1 MTKKLTSVAGMSVL
15 ITGAAMGM
23 GRIYAEKAVAEGAAR
38 VVLWDI
44 DKALLAQAEKDLST
58 QATDVTVQVVD
69 VSSLEAV
76 QAAAAEVLAGGPID
90 VLINNAGIVRGKY
103 FWEHDQQRDIAATMQ
118 INALA
123 PMHVTREFLP
133 AMMASRNECRIV
145 TIASAAGL
153 VSDPGMSIYAASKW
167 AAIGFTDSLRLELA
181 QTGHDHVGVTTVC
194 PTFISTGMFAGAKPP
209 VLTRLM
215 TPEYVTDRTW
225 NAMLV
230 GKAQLLLP
238 WTVHLSKVLKGILPL
253 AAWDFLAG
261 NVFGVYSTMK
271 NFTGRK

>member
-1 MTKKLTSVAGMSVL
+1 MTEKLTSVAGMSVL

-23 GRIYAEKAVAEGAAR
+23 GRIYADKAVAEGAAR

-44 DKALLAQAEKDLST
+44 DGALLEQAKNDLSSGST
-58 QATDVTVQVVD
+58 QVTAQVVD
-69 VSSLEAV
+69 VSSLDAV
-76 QAAAAEVLAGGPID
+76 RAAASEVLAGGPID
-90 VLINNAGIVRGKY
+90 ILINNAGIVRGKY
-103 FWEHDQQRDIAATMQ
+103 FWEHDQERDIAATMT

-123 PMHVTREFLP
+123 PMHITREFLP
-133 AMMASRNECRIV
+133 AMMTSGRQSRIV

-167 AAIGFTDSLRLELA
+167 AAIGFSDSLRLELKR
-181 QTGHDHVGVTTVC
+181 TGHDHIAVTTVC

-215 TPEYVTDRTW
+215 TPEFVTDRTW

-253 AAWDFLAG
+253 SAWDFLAG
-261 NVFGVYSTMK
+261 SVFGVYSTMK
-271 NFTGRK
+271 DFTGRK

>member
-1 MTKKLTSVAGMSVL
+1 
-15 ITGAAMGM
+15 MGM
-23 GRIYAEKAVAEGAAR
+23 GRIYAGKAVAEGAAR
-38 VVLWDI
+38 VILWDI
-44 DKALLAQAEKDLST
+44 DDALLAQAKRELSG
-58 QATDVTVQVVD
+58 QSTDVVVQTVD

-76 QAAAAEVLAGGPID
+76 RAAAAKVLAAGPVD

-103 FWEHDQQRDIAATMQ
+103 FWDHEQERDIAATMN

-123 PMHVTREFLP
+123 PMHITREFLP
-133 AMMASRNECRIV
+133 AMMASRGQCRVV

-167 AAIGFTDSLRLELA
+167 AAIGFSDSLRLELA
-181 QTGHDHVGVTTVC
+181 QTGNHHIRVTTVC

-209 VLTRLM
+209 LLTRLM
-215 TPEYVTDRTW
+215 TPEFVTDRTW
-225 NAMLV
+225 RAMLV

-253 AAWDFLAG
+253 RAWDYLAG
-261 NVFGVYSTMK
+261 NVFGVYTTMTE
-271 NFTGRK
+271 FTGRK

>member
-1 MTKKLTSVAGMSVL
+1 MAKKLTSVAGMSVL

-23 GRIYAEKAVAEGAAR
+23 GRIYAEKAVAEGARR
-38 VVLWDI
+38 VVLWDVNE
-44 DKALLAQAEKDLST
+44 ALLAQAKSDLSGRQT
-58 QATDVTVQVVD
+58 AVEVQAVD
-69 VSSLEAV
+69 VASLEAV
-76 QAAAAEVLAGGPID
+76 QSAAAAVLAGGPVD

-103 FWEHDQQRDIAATMQ
+103 FWEHEQRGDIAATMN

-123 PMHVTREFLP
+123 PMHITREFLP
-133 AMMASRNECRIV
+133 AMMASGNQCRIV

-153 VSDPGMSIYAASKW
+153 VADPGMSIYAASKW
-167 AAIGFTDSLRLELA
+167 AAIGFSESLRLELA
-181 QTGHDHVGVTTVC
+181 QTGHHHVRVTTVC
-194 PTFISTGMFAGAKPP
+194 PTFISTGMFEGAKPP

-253 AAWDFLAG
+253 AAWDYLAG
-261 NVFGVYSTMK
+261 NVFGVYTTMK
-271 NFTGRK
+271 DFTGRR

>member
-1 MTKKLTSVAGMSVL
+1 MTEKLTSVAGMSVL

-23 GRIYAEKAVAEGAAR
+23 GRIYANKAVAEGAAR

-44 DKALLAQAEKDLST
+44 DEALLNQAKADLSS
-58 QATDVTVQVVD
+58 QSTDVTVQVVD

-76 QAAAAEVLAGGPID
+76 RAAASEVLAGGPID

-103 FWEHDQQRDIAATMQ
+103 FWEHDQERDIAATMS

-133 AMMASRNECRIV
+133 AMMASRSQCRIV

-167 AAIGFTDSLRLELA
+167 AAIGFSDSLRLELTR
-181 QTGHDHVGVTTVC
+181 TGHDHVGVTTVC

-253 AAWDFLAG
+253 PAWDFLAG

-271 NFTGRK
+271 DFTGRK

>member
-1 MTKKLTSVAGMSVL
+1 MVDKLQSVAGLSVL

-23 GRIYAEKAVAEGAAR
+23 GRIYAEKAVAEGASR

-44 DKALLAQAEKDLST
+44 DEALLERAKVELSGR
-58 QATDVTVQVVD
+58 ATDVVVQSVD

-76 QAAAAEVLAGGPID
+76 RAAASAVLAAGPID

-103 FWEHDQQRDIAATMQ
+103 FWEHDQERDIAATMN

-133 AMMASRNECRIV
+133 AMMASTRPSRIV

-167 AAIGFTDSLRLELA
+167 AAIGFSDSLRLELA
-181 QTGHDHVGVTTVC
+181 QTGHHHIGVTTVC

-215 TPEYVTDRTW
+215 TPEFVTDRAW
-225 NAMLV
+225 KAMLV
-230 GKAQLLLP
+230 GKPQLLLP
-238 WTVHLSKVLKGILPL
+238 WTVHLSKVLKGTLPL
-253 AAWDFLAG
+253 SAWDYLAG
-261 NVFGVYSTMK
+261 NVFGVYTTMRD
-271 NFTGRK
+271 FTGRR

>member
-1 MTKKLTSVAGMSVL
+1 MAKKLTSVAGLSVL

-23 GRIYAEKAVAEGAAR
+23 GRIYADKAVAEGASR

-44 DKALLAQAEKDLST
+44 DEALLAQAHKDLST
-58 QATDVTVQVVD
+58 RATSVSVQVVD

-76 QAAAAEVLAGGPID
+76 QAAAAEVLADGPID

-103 FWEHDQQRDIAATMQ
+103 FWEHEQQRDIAATMN

-123 PMHVTREFLP
+123 PMHITREFLP
-133 AMMASRNECRIV
+133 AMMASPDQCRIV

-167 AAIGFTDSLRLELA
+167 AAIGFSESLRLELV
-181 QTGHDHVGVTTVC
+181 QTGHDHVRVTTVC
-194 PTFISTGMFAGAKPP
+194 PTFITTGMFAGAKPP
-209 VLTRLM
+209 LLTRLM

-238 WTVHLSKVLKGILPL
+238 WTVHLSKILKGILPL
-253 AAWDFLAG
+253 AAWDYLAG

-271 NFTGRK
+271 DFTGRA

>member
-1 MTKKLTSVAGMSVL
+1 MTKRLTSVAGMAVL

-23 GRIYAEKAVAEGAAR
+23 GRIYADRAVAEGASR

-44 DKALLAQAEKDLST
+44 DEDLLNQAAEQLAG
-58 QATDVTVQVVD
+58 QRTDVQVQRVD

-76 QAAAAEVLAGGPID
+76 RAAAADVLASGPID
-90 VLINNAGIVRGKY
+90 VLINNAGIVRGKL
-103 FWEHDQQRDIAATMQ
+103 FWEHDQQRDIAATMN

-123 PMHVTREFLP
+123 PMHITREFLP
-133 AMMASRNECRIV
+133 AMIASGRQSRIV

-167 AAIGFTDSLRLELA
+167 AAIGFSDSLRLELA
-181 QTGHDHVGVTTVC
+181 QTGNHHIRVTTVC

-209 VLTRLM
+209 LLTRLM
-215 TPEYVTDRTW
+215 TPEFVTDRTW
-225 NAMLV
+225 RAMLA

-253 AAWDFLAG
+253 RAWDYLAG
-261 NVFGVYSTMK
+261 NVFGVYTTMTE
-271 NFTGRK
+271 FTGRK

>member
-1 MTKKLTSVAGMSVL
+1 MVEKLPSVAGLSVL

-23 GRIYAEKAVAEGAAR
+23 GRIYAQKAVAEGASR

-44 DKALLAQAEKDLST
+44 DAALLETARAELSGSS
-58 QATDVTVQVVD
+58 TDVVVQTVD

-76 QAAAAEVLAGGPID
+76 RAASSEVLAAGPID

-103 FWEHDQQRDIAATMQ
+103 FWEHEQERDIAATMN

-123 PMHVTREFLP
+123 PMHITREFLP
-133 AMMASRNECRIV
+133 AMIASGTPSRIV

-153 VSDPGMSIYAASKW
+153 VADPGMSIYAASKW
-167 AAIGFTDSLRLELA
+167 AAIGFSDSLRLELA
-181 QTGHDHVGVTTVC
+181 QTGHDHIRVTTVC

-215 TPEYVTDRTW
+215 TPEYVTDRAW
-225 NAMLV
+225 NAMLA

-238 WTVHLSKVLKGILPL
+238 WTVHLSKVLKGTLPL
-253 AAWDFLAG
+253 RAWDYLAG
-261 NVFGVYSTMK
+261 NVFGVYTTMK
-271 NFTGRK
+271 DFTGRR

>member
-1 MTKKLTSVAGMSVL
+1 MASVAGRSVL

-23 GRIYAEKAVAEGAAR
+23 GRIYAGKAVAENASR

-44 DKALLAQAEKDLST
+44 DEDLLNQARDELSGGM
-58 QATDVTVQVVD
+58 TDVVVQRVD

-90 VLINNAGIVRGKY
+90 VLINNAGIVRGKL
-103 FWEHDQQRDIAATMQ
+103 FWEHDQQRDIAATMN

-123 PMHVTREFLP
+123 PMHITREFLP
-133 AMMASRNECRIV
+133 AMIASGRQSRIV

-167 AAIGFTDSLRLELA
+167 AAIGFSESLRLELS
-181 QTGHDHVGVTTVC
+181 QTGHNHVRVTTVC

-209 VLTRLM
+209 LLTRLM
-215 TPEYVTDRTW
+215 TPEYVTDRAW
-225 NAMLV
+225 SGMLA
-230 GKAQLLLP
+230 GKPMLLLP

-253 AAWDFLAG
+253 SAWDYLAG

-271 NFTGRK
+271 DFTGRK